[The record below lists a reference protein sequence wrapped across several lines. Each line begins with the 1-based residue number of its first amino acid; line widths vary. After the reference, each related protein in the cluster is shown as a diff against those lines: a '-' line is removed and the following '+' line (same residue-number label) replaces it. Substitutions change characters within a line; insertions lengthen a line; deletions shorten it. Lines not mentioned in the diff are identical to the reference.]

1 MRGQIARSLLLTMAA
16 LFLASCAIGDGG
28 QRRRERLVRDLADD
42 AAAFNEAYAQA
53 MTGQLLLN
61 VLRARDR
68 LPTQYLAMSS
78 IQDAPTIT
86 TSQSFSLGSLNFGDV
101 GSPWGVG
108 EVSVG
113 RDIERHPSYS
123 LGPFASDD
131 LRRVVFDPTEP
142 AVFAEY
148 WNAGWPKEVLLL
160 LMADRVARIDHGA
173 GGVRLT
179 EFVNDAEDLRE
190 DCAAGVDSQGCD
202 YVRLVRG
209 LAQELRGRTPDRAAD
224 MSGVCGLAAAYS
236 PVRAQPRRAD
246 APECDRVARVL
257 VGQVEYV
264 VFLRSLD
271 DIIYYLGELL
281 RDEDGDGR
289 RTLEAQIRIGA
300 AGLDG
305 GGSGVPL
312 FRVVAGEARG
322 RFAASVSYD
331 GVRYSAG
338 PAVARACRQAAD
350 EGPCR
355 DDADSGDRSS
365 QVLAL
370 LTQLLLRNQSD
381 QSVPPP
387 PTVLITQ

>member
-1 MRGQIARSLLLTMAA
+1 
-16 LFLASCAIGDGG
+16 
-28 QRRRERLVRDLADD
+28 
-42 AAAFNEAYAQA
+42 
-53 MTGQLLLN
+53 
-61 VLRARDR
+61 
-68 LPTQYLAMSS
+68 MSS

-86 TSQSFSLGSLNFGDV
+86 TSQSFSLGSLTFGDV

-142 AVFAEY
+142 AIFAEY

-160 LMADRVARIDHGA
+160 LMADRIARIDHGA
-173 GGVRLT
+173 GGVQLT
-179 EFVNDAEDLRE
+179 EFVNDAEELGDN
-190 DCAAGVDSQGCD
+190 CAPGVESHGCD
-202 YVRLVRG
+202 YVRLVRA
-209 LAQELRGRTPDRAAD
+209 LDDQLHGRTPDRATD
-224 MSGVCGLAAAYS
+224 MSGVCGLAAAYD
-236 PVRAQPRRAD
+236 PARAQPRRAD
-246 APECDRVARVL
+246 APECDRAARVL
-257 VGQVEYV
+257 VGDVEYV

-281 RDEDGDGR
+281 RNDAGGAR
-289 RTLEAQIRIGA
+289 RELEAQIRIGA

-305 GGSGVPL
+305 GGRGVPL
-312 FRVVAGEARG
+312 FRVVSGDARG
-322 RFAASVSYD
+322 RFAASVSYG

-338 PAVARACRQAAD
+338 PAVSRACREAAA

-355 DDADSGDRSS
+355 DDAESGDRSS

-370 LTQLLLRNQSD
+370 LIQLLLRSQSD
-381 QSVPPP
+381 QSVPQP